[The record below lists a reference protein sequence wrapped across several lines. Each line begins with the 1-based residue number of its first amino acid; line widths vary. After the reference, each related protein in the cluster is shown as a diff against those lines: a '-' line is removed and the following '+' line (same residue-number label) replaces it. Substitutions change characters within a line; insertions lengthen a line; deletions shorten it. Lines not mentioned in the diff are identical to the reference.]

1 MALVMVD
8 TCVLIDH
15 LRGHAGAVACLRDVA
30 ERGDELWGVSVV
42 RTELLAG
49 VRAHEEGR
57 VDALL
62 IALRWLDVTVELAD
76 AAGRL
81 AARYL
86 RSHPGV
92 DTVDYL
98 IAAGAIALEARL
110 LTQNVRHF
118 PMLAGL
124 APAYA

>member
-1 MALVMVD
+1 MALLMVD

-15 LRGHAGAVACLRDVA
+15 LRGHTGAVACLRDAVG
-30 ERGDELWGVSVV
+30 RGDELWSVTVV

-49 VRAHEEGR
+49 VRPGEEER
-57 VDALL
+57 VGALL
-62 IALRWLDVTVELAD
+62 PALRWLDVTVELAD
-76 AAGRL
+76 AAGTM

-98 IAAGAIALEARL
+98 IAAGVLALDARL
-110 LTQNVRHF
+110 RPRMSATSRLKFGRL
-118 PMLAGL
+118 P
-124 APAYA
+124 YA